1 MMKSK
6 IVIAALALSFGL
18 FACNQAG
25 ASDTQADKKE
35 VVSSKEKPAAS
46 NDQKI
51 DKPVN
56 LTKADFLKKV
66 MNYEK
71 NQTEWVYEG
80 DKPAIVDFWAEWC
93 GPCKK
98 AAPVLEELAKEYA
111 GEIYIYKVNTEQ
123 EKELASVFGIRG
135 IPAFLF
141 IPMEGKPQMTSGIA
155 RTDEETKKMFK
166 GLIDEILLQKTKTSE

>member
-6 IVIAALALSFGL
+6 LFIASLVLSTSL
-18 FACNQAG
+18 FACNQADANSATSDPDQTKSTVEVP
-25 ASDTQADKKE
+25 ASDD
-35 VVSSKEKPAAS
+35 EKM
-46 NDQKI
+46 
-51 DKPVN
+51 DKPIK

-66 MNYEK
+66 MNYEE
-71 NQTEWVYEG
+71 NPSEWVYEG
-80 DKPAIVDFWAEWC
+80 DKPALIDFWAEWC

-111 GEIYIYKVNTEQ
+111 GEIYIYKINTE
-123 EKELASVFGIRG
+123 EERELASVFGIRS

-155 RTDEETKKMFK
+155 RTEEETKKMFK
-166 GLIDEILLQKTKTSE
+166 GIIDEVLLNQTKVNE